1 MSDNKFKSVL
11 LEKRWIELQKEKNE
25 ISLKKTNK
33 ANLDKIDVLVSLM
46 SVCKKGFNLPDSK
59 VKKVI
64 KFLKE
69 ETGIDRIRYGTLHK
83 DIKPKSV
90 LFKDTV
96 IQFTEK
102 DGQVIFREYEKGS

>member
-11 LEKRWIELQKEKNE
+11 LEKRWIELQKEKKE
-25 ISLKKTNK
+25 ISSKKATK
-33 ANLDKIDVLVSLM
+33 SNLDKIDILVSLM

-59 VKKVI
+59 VRKII

-69 ETGIDRIRYGTLHK
+69 ETGVERIRYGTLHE
-83 DIKPKSV
+83 DVKPKSA
-90 LFKDTV
+90 LFKDIV

-102 DGQVIFREYEKGS
+102 DGQVVFREYDKK